1 MGLRRSLRRRSRP
14 ALLALRQPSR
24 WPPPPAE
31 RLCCGLPASL
41 GLHPRMA
48 VAGAHAEASLLWLSR
63 RDADSTGKKTRM
75 RSHSAI
81 CSAYSRNCRS
91 SHRQSLLGS
100 NQPLS
105 IGAVDQSFTAMRE
118 ERRLPWSTKPMAAS
132 VVLPLTKSSTSFF
145 CSSHRTYFSAGSSC
159 GPAPGAEKPRPSSRP
174 PTKGLGL
181 GGTSPS
187 EAGVNSAVRTVQH
200 CSKSCDAI
208 LVRA

>member
-100 NQPLS
+100 NHPS
-105 IGAVDQSFTAMRE
+105 SMGSVDQSWMRMPAVTS
-118 ERRLPWSTKPMAAS
+118 RPRSSRFIATS
-132 VVLPLTKSSTSFF
+132 DGRVSSSSTNSVTRFRWF
-145 CSSHRTYFSAGSSC
+145 RWKTYLWACLSVE
-159 GPAPGAEKPRPSSRP
+159 PGTEKPLPAYLPRMNGFGCEP
-174 PTKGLGL
+174 PRGA
-181 GGTSPS
+181 GTAST
-187 EAGVNSAVRTVQH
+187 VRTDQH
-200 CSKSCDAI
+200 CSKPS
-208 LVRA
+208 V